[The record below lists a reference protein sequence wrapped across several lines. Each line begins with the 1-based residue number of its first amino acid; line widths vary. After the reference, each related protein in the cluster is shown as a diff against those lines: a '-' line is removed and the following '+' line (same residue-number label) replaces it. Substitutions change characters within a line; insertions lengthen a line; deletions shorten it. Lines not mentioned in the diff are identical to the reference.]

1 MTAPHMPSLMRYRY
15 FSLFTVY
22 TPYTIYQYGFKGW
35 FKMIYRD
42 GWKCILN
49 SSTLPGLPLTS
60 IL

>member
-1 MTAPHMPSLMRYRY
+1 MRSSY